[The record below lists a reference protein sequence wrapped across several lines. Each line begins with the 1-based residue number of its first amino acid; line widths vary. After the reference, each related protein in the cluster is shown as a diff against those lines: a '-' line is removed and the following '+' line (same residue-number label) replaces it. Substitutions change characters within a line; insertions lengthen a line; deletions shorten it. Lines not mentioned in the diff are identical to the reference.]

1 MFYYERYANHDKS
14 ARLGKQLRPVIE
26 KKIQMLHEIKNYPIG
41 ELKFLS
47 EALVSTIKCRNVLKW
62 TYAYGYYL
70 DKDVPEAKKDLNHK
84 DQFEF
89 WQTKLEEMTDYLHEM
104 VETNLDCYLDP
115 NITDRT
121 PFYKF
126 KGKLVSFSEA
136 TTQYYTNL
144 VGGLEEY
151 RLAKE
156 SYS

>member
-14 ARLGKQLRPVIE
+14 ARLGKELRPAIQQ
-26 KKIQMLHEIKNYPIG
+26 KINMLYEIKSYPIQ

-47 EALVSTIKCRNVLKW
+47 DACLTVITCRNVLKW

-70 DKDVPEAKKDLNHK
+70 DKDLPPEQRDETHK
-84 DQFEF
+84 NAFEF
-89 WQTKLEEMTDYLHEM
+89 WQTELEKHCDYLHGL

-115 NITDRT
+115 NILDRS

-126 KGKLVSFSEA
+126 KAKLVSYAEA

-144 VGGLEEY
+144 INGLEEY
-151 RLAKE
+151 RLSK
-156 SYS
+156 